1 VSPASRP
8 ASRLRAGLTRRNLL
22 IAAVAGSGLAIGWA
36 VWPRAP
42 RFNWAAGDGETL
54 INAYLKI
61 GADGRVVVAVAQA
74 EMGQGIWS
82 ALAQIIADELG
93 ADWRAVGVEPAP
105 LGPDYAN
112 PGLAAAA
119 AATMS
124 EPMRSLVLGAG
135 RRVAQMLDFQITGG
149 SNSVRAWEMPLRA
162 AGATAR
168 ELLIKAAARR
178 WDVDWTEC
186 DTANGFVIY
195 KANRLPFHAVIADV
209 DPADA
214 PEKPT
219 LRQVRRLAG
228 QPVMR
233 LDVPAKVDGSARF
246 GIDVRLPGM
255 IYAAIRQAPIGAS
268 LASVDRVVLPAGI
281 KLVEGPDFIA
291 CTGPSWFAAAQAV
304 ATAKPRWTKVAN
316 APGPWLEAA
325 VKGALV
331 VDGKAFGP
339 TDAIGTAVRDDGDVP
354 AAMAGAGV
362 VTSDYSLPFLAH
374 ACLEPMT
381 ATARVTGDSAE
392 IWAPT
397 QSASLAARAV
407 AAALDIDYDDVT
419 IHPTLIGG
427 GFGRKVEGDAC
438 AQAAL
443 IARAAG
449 QPVQLIWSREA
460 DFGHDMYRPAVAARL
475 HGKAGP
481 DGITAWNAAI
491 AVPDT
496 GAGFAGRNIGSLLG
510 SPSEG
515 AGAIEGAVDLP
526 YAIPALRV
534 SHVLADC
541 NVPLGFWRSVGHSF
555 TGFIVERFVD
565 ELALAAKADPAAFR
579 LAMLK
584 DKPRHAAVL
593 RTVMEMG
600 GPLGRDDSEPGQKVT
615 ARGLALV
622 ESFGSIVAQIAEVE
636 VPPAG
641 SGPPR
646 VTRVWAAVDCGRV
659 INPDTVTAQIEGGII
674 FGLSAALFGRIS
686 FANGAVEQDNF
697 HAYRLITMADCP
709 EIETRIIASDAD
721 PGGIGEPGTPPIA
734 PAVANALAAA
744 TGKRWQTLPLFPS

>member
-1 VSPASRP
+1 MPPSSLPA
-8 ASRLRAGLTRRNLL
+8 ARLRAGLTRRNLL
-22 IAAVAGSGLAIGWA
+22 IAAVAGAGLAIGWG
-36 VWPRAP
+36 VWPRA
-42 RFNWAAGDGETL
+42 RAFNWAAGEGETL
-54 INAYLKI
+54 LGAYLKI

-82 ALAQIIADELG
+82 ALAQVIADELG

-105 LGPDYAN
+105 LGPDFAN
-112 PGLAAAA
+112 PGLAGASAAK
-119 AATMS
+119 MS
-124 EPMRSLVLGAG
+124 EPMRSLVQGAG
-135 RRVAQMLDFQITGG
+135 RRVAQLLDFQITGG
-149 SNSVRAWEMPLRA
+149 SNSVRAWEMPLRQ
-162 AGATAR
+162 AGAVAR
-168 ELLIKAAARR
+168 EMLIKAAARR
-178 WDVDWTEC
+178 WAVDWTEC
-186 DTANGFVIY
+186 DTAGGFVTY

-214 PEKPT
+214 PDTPT
-219 LRQVRRLAG
+219 LRPVRRLAG

-255 IYAAIRQAPIGAS
+255 AYAAIRQAPIGAA
-268 LASVDRVVLPAGI
+268 LAGVNRAGLPAGI
-281 KLVEGPDFIA
+281 TLVDGPDFIA
-291 CTGPSWFAAAQAV
+291 CVGPSWFAASQALAA
-304 ATAKPRWTKVAN
+304 ATPRWTKVDN

-331 VDGKAFGP
+331 ADGKAFGP
-339 TDAIGTAVRDDGDVP
+339 TAELGTIVRDDGDV
-354 AAMAGAGV
+354 AGALAGPGV
-362 VTSDYSLPFLAH
+362 VTADYTMPFLAH

-381 ATARVTGDSAE
+381 ATARVTGDTAE

-397 QSASLAARAV
+397 QSASLSARAV
-407 AAALDIDYDDVT
+407 ASALDIDYADVT

-449 QPVQLIWSREA
+449 RPVQLIWSREE

-491 AVPDT
+491 AVPDV
-496 GAGFAGRNIGSLLG
+496 GAAFAGRNVGSLLG
-510 SPSEG
+510 RPSEG

-541 NVPLGFWRSVGHSF
+541 SAPLGFWRSVGHSF

-565 ELALAAKADPAAFR
+565 ELAQAAKADPAAFR

-600 GPLGRDDSEPGQKVT
+600 GPLGRDDSQPGQPVT
-615 ARGLALV
+615 ARGIALV
-622 ESFGSIVAQIAEVE
+622 ESFGSIVAQIAEVV
-636 VPPAG
+636 VPHA
-641 SGPPR
+641 GPPQ

-659 INPDTVTAQIEGGII
+659 INPDTVSAQIEGGII

-686 FANGAVEQDNF
+686 FAQGAVEQDNF

-744 TGKRWQTLPLFPS
+744 TGKAWQSLPLLLA